1 MIRDEENKK
10 NANIKLRWQHAHNA
24 LVQPKRA
31 IDADER
37 PANTRHSALLTR
49 RFGSAIVLIPDAG
62 KGAFAARALKRGDTV
77 GDYTIATLAQTEVE
91 FLETYPDKRATHTAK
106 IDDTYYTAL
115 GTGKRTHNAIGMAN
129 RAPKG
134 RRNNARILASGRVV
148 ASKRIPKDSEIFLAY
163 GSSYRI

>member
-1 MIRDEENKK
+1 METCPQCTGTTKTGGRCRRTTCKY
-10 NANIKLRWQHAHNA
+10 APFCAAHKA
-24 LVQPKRA
+24 FRVG
-31 IDADER
+31 DS
-37 PANTRHSALLTR
+37 T
-49 RFGSAIVLIPDAG
+49 IPDAG
-62 KGAFAARALKRGDTV
+62 KGAFAARALKRGETV

-106 IDDTYYTAL
+106 IDDTYYTSL

-148 ASKRIPKDSEIFLAY
+148 ASKGIPKDSEIFLAY

>member
-1 MIRDEENKK
+1 MATCPQCTGTTKTGGRCRRTTCRY
-10 NANIKLRWQHAHNA
+10 APFCAAHKA
-24 LVQPKRA
+24 FRVGDSTL
-31 IDADER
+31 
-37 PANTRHSALLTR
+37 
-49 RFGSAIVLIPDAG
+49 PDAG

-91 FLETYPDKRATHTAK
+91 LLETYPDKRATHTGK
-106 IDDTYYTAL
+106 IDGTYYTAL

-148 ASKRIPKDSEIFLAY
+148 ASKKIPMDSEIFLAY
-163 GSSYRI
+163 GSGYRI

>member
-1 MIRDEENKK
+1 MATCPQCTGTTKTGDRCRRTTCKY
-10 NANIKLRWQHAHNA
+10 APFCAAHKA
-24 LVQPKRA
+24 FRVG
-31 IDADER
+31 DS
-37 PANTRHSALLTR
+37 T
-49 RFGSAIVLIPDAG
+49 IPDAG
-62 KGAFAARALKRGDTV
+62 KGAFAARALKRGETV

-106 IDDTYYTAL
+106 IDDTYYTSL

-148 ASKRIPKDSEIFLAY
+148 ASKLIPKDSEIFLAY

>member
-1 MIRDEENKK
+1 MATCPQCTGTTKTGGRCRRTTCRY
-10 NANIKLRWQHAHNA
+10 APFCAAHKA
-24 LVQPKRA
+24 FRVGDSTL
-31 IDADER
+31 
-37 PANTRHSALLTR
+37 
-49 RFGSAIVLIPDAG
+49 PDAG

-148 ASKRIPKDSEIFLAY
+148 ASKKIPMDSAIFLAY
-163 GSSYRI
+163 GSGCRI

>member
-1 MIRDEENKK
+1 MATCPQCTGTTKTGGRCRRQTCKYSPFCY
-10 NANIKLRWQHAHNA
+10 AHKA
-24 LVQPKRA
+24 FLVG
-31 IDADER
+31 D
-37 PANTRHSALLTR
+37 S
-49 RFGSAIVLIPDAG
+49 SIPDAG
-62 KGAFAARALKRGDTV
+62 KGVFAARALRRGGTV
-77 GDYTIATLAQTEVE
+77 GDYTIATVVQTESE
-91 FLETYPDKRATHTAK
+91 FLEAYPDKRATHTAV

-148 ASKRIPKDSEIFLAY
+148 ASKGISKGSEVFLAY

>member
-1 MIRDEENKK
+1 MATCPQCTGTTKSGGRCRRTTCRY
-10 NANIKLRWQHAHNA
+10 APFCAAHKA
-24 LVQPKRA
+24 FRVGDSTL
-31 IDADER
+31 
-37 PANTRHSALLTR
+37 
-49 RFGSAIVLIPDAG
+49 PDAG

-148 ASKRIPKDSEIFLAY
+148 ASKKIPMDSEIFLAY
-163 GSSYRI
+163 GSGYRI

>member
-1 MIRDEENKK
+1 MTTCPQCTGTTKTGDRCRRTTCKY
-10 NANIKLRWQHAHNA
+10 APFCAAHKA
-24 LVQPKRA
+24 FRVG
-31 IDADER
+31 DS
-37 PANTRHSALLTR
+37 T
-49 RFGSAIVLIPDAG
+49 IPDAG
-62 KGAFAARALKRGDTV
+62 KGAFAARALKRGETV

-106 IDDTYYTAL
+106 IDDTYYTSL

-148 ASKRIPKDSEIFLAY
+148 ASKGIPKDSEIFLAY
-163 GSSYRI
+163 GGSYRI

>member
-1 MIRDEENKK
+1 MATCPQCTGTTKTGDRCRRTTCRY
-10 NANIKLRWQHAHNA
+10 APFCAAHKA
-24 LVQPKRA
+24 FRVG
-31 IDADER
+31 DS
-37 PANTRHSALLTR
+37 T
-49 RFGSAIVLIPDAG
+49 IPDAG

-106 IDDTYYTAL
+106 IDDTYYTSL

-148 ASKRIPKDSEIFLAY
+148 ASKKIPMDSEIFLAY